1 MKKVRVI
8 ALLTLVALL
17 VGMLTGCGDPMAR
30 AKKAL
35 NKGDLEAA
43 YRLLGQAETKE
54 AAALQK
60 EIVFLPVGVAMAY
73 PSGKVD
79 SIVYTYDKAGRLEKR
94 DLKAGRKGYAN
105 ETDTYTYDENGYIKR
120 IEYVTAKG
128 EDKTNAYVAYTCDGA
143 GRFLSVF
150 EETAD
155 KKWNKTVNTYNKD
168 GRKTKSVV
176 EGSGLSR
183 ETTRYHYDDQDRLIL
198 EDIHFANGRH
208 TRHEYQYNDEGLLES
223 ETFVE
228 KSGDPVNVTYT
239 YNKLGLL
246 SIRYRSEGA
255 GAWAKEK
262 YNYTK
267 EGVLRSTLETASE
280 GYPKEGD
287 YKYNGKGQRK
297 QAIFKESSAETVVTY
312 TYDRYGNVK
321 TMKKEVNGELQYEK
335 TITWQAVRYTAG
347 LPMFVQDTIE
357 AVTAI

>member
-1 MKKVRVI
+1 MRNVRII
-8 ALLTLVALL
+8 ALVAVLVLVA
-17 VGMLTGCGDPMAR
+17 GMLTGCGDPMAR
-30 AKKAL
+30 AQKAL
-35 NKGDLEAA
+35 DKGDLATA
-43 YRLLGQAETKE
+43 HRLLGQAETKE

-60 EIVFLPVGVAMAY
+60 EIVFVPVGVAVAY
-73 PSGKVD
+73 PSGVAD
-79 SIVYTYDKAGRLEKR
+79 NVVYTYDKEGRLEKR
-94 DLKAGRKGYAN
+94 ELKAGRKGYAN

-120 IEYVTAKG
+120 IEHATAKG
-128 EDKTNAYVAYTCDGA
+128 EEKTSGYVAYTCDSA

-150 EETAD
+150 EEKAD
-155 KKWNKTVNTYNKD
+155 GTWQKTVNTYHKD
-168 GRKTKSVV
+168 GRKATSVV
-176 EGSGLSR
+176 EGTGLTR
-183 ETTRYHYDDQDRLIL
+183 ESTRYLYDDQNRLIL
-198 EDIHFANGRH
+198 EDIHFADGRH

-255 GAWAKEK
+255 GGWAKEK

-267 EGVLRSTLETASE
+267 EGVLRSTLESASE
-280 GYPKEGD
+280 GFPKEGD

-312 TYDRYGNVK
+312 TYDRNGNVK
-321 TMKKEVNGELQYEK
+321 SMKKEVNGEMEYEK
-335 TITWQAVRYTAG
+335 TITWMAVRYSAD
-347 LPMFVQDTIE
+347 LPLFVQDAID